1 MSLWPH
7 QPLVWRRWRVHM
19 MGGRLQDTRTP
30 TFAARLCWGPNL
42 PVDWLL
48 RLDVKL
54 LPRLCHR
61 AQTVRNLQRV
71 CVPRTVRIARSK
83 KLVTSFVV

>member
-1 MSLWPH
+1 MSLRPL
-7 QPLVWRRWRVHM
+7 QPLVLRRWRVHM
-19 MGGRLQDTRTP
+19 MGEWPEETRTP
-30 TFAARLCWGPNL
+30 TFATRLCWGPSL

-61 AQTVRNLQRV
+61 AQTVRNLWRV
-71 CVPRTVRIARSK
+71 CVPRTVRIARLK
-83 KLVTSFVV
+83 KPVTSFVV